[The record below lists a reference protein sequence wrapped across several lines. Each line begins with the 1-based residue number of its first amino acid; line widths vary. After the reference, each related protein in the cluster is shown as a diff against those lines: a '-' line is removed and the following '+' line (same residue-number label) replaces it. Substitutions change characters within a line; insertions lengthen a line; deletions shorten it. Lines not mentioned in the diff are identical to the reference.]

1 MWSECYHSEWWPL
14 LMSHHPVT
22 FGSRGHGECGDMLL
36 FICQVTSHNHV
47 IKGSC
52 NFLCSNPLS
61 EVPTPSHLVAIGLLE
76 VDTCL
81 FICYVTSCD
90 KMIKDSFEF
99 LCCNPLSQAT
109 TLSSFF
115 CHLTT
120 FYTSSKGHMNLL
132 VVNPHLYSPP
142 AKCRGWNLG
151 KLR

>member
-76 VDTCL
+76 VDTSL

>member
-1 MWSECYHSEWWPL
+1 MLHDVTWSCDQNVITLSGDPFL
-14 LMSHHPVT
+14 RVT
-22 FGSRGHGECGDMLL
+22 TLSLGSRGHGECGDMLL

-52 NFLCSNPLS
+52 NFLCSNLLS
-61 EVPTPSHLVAIGLLE
+61 EVPILSHLVAIGLLE
-76 VDTCL
+76 VDTCCL

-120 FYTSSKGHMNLL
+120 FYHVIKRSHEFIG
-132 VVNPHLYSPP
+132 
-142 AKCRGWNLG
+142 G
-151 KLR
+151 